1 MDESELIRHFFMR
14 PGRSATGVVQGIGDD
29 GAVTELPAGEQLVTV
44 TDTLVAGTH
53 FGSADPACSIGHR
66 VLAVNLSD
74 LAAMAARPRWFTLS
88 LSLPSV
94 DERWLAGFAEGLFA
108 LADRFGIVLVG
119 GDTVRGPLAATVT
132 AMGSV
137 PESAAVTRSGARAG
151 DLVCVTG
158 DLGAA
163 GFAWRAARRGQALSA
178 DDPLLERLYFPSP
191 RVPEGLSLRGL
202 ATAMIDLS
210 DGLDT
215 DLRRLLEASG
225 LGAQC
230 NADAVPLAPGLCAS
244 AGEDAARRL
253 GLFGGDDYELCFTLP
268 EAALDQLAEVSAGWS
283 CAWTQIGRT
292 VAGSGLRWQCN
303 GQPWSADGQSF
314 EHFSEHAD
322 E

>member
-1 MDESELIRHFFMR
+1 MDESELIRRFFMR
-14 PGRSATGVVQGIGDD
+14 PDRSTAGVVRGMGDD
-29 GAVTELPAGEQLVTV
+29 GAVTKLPAGEQLVTV
-44 TDTLVAGTH
+44 MDTLVAGTH
-53 FGSADPACSIGHR
+53 FGSADPARSVGHR

-74 LAAMAARPRWFTLS
+74 LAAMAAQPRWFTLS

-94 DERWLAGFAEGLFA
+94 DIRWLTDFAEGLFT

-119 GDTVRGPLAATVT
+119 GDTVRGPLAVTVT

-137 PESAAVTRSGARAG
+137 PESGAVFRGGAGVG
-151 DLVCVTG
+151 DVICITG

-163 GFAWRAARRGQALSA
+163 GFAWRAARRGQTLSA
-178 DDPLLERLYFPSP
+178 DDPLQERLRYPSP

-244 AGEDAARRL
+244 ADENTARCL
-253 GLFGGDDYELCFTLP
+253 GLYGGDDYELCFTLP
-268 EAALDQLAEVSAGWS
+268 DAALDQLAEVSAGWS
-283 CAWTQIGRT
+283 CAWAQIGRT
-292 VAGSGLRWQCN
+292 VAGSGLSWQCN
-303 GQPWSADGQSF
+303 GQPWTADGQSF
-314 EHFSEHAD
+314 EHFSEHSH